1 MYNFPSLYN
10 KRPTIF
16 LSFFFFFFFFFFH
29 ISLPKLGYFSY
40 KKENQKFLDS
50 KMWWREELKKNPTFV
65 IG

>member
-16 LSFFFFFFFFFFH
+16 LSFFFFFFH

-50 KMWWREELKKNPTFV
+50 KMWWREEFKKNPTFV